1 MPVIVNE
8 MEVVL
13 ATEGGG
19 GEGGAGATQSPPPPD
34 PRAMAELLER
44 RARNE
49 LRVFAH

>member
-13 ATEGGG
+13 AAEGGG
-19 GEGGAGATQSPPPPD
+19 GQPMESAPPPLPPPD
-34 PRAMAELLER
+34 PRATAELLER

-49 LRVFAH
+49 LRLYAH